1 MIRTALADDVEA
13 IAALAQHKREQYEQY
28 EAQFWR
34 IAPNAAEVHPLW
46 LAHLIEDDGT
56 VALVAE
62 VDGEFAGYAFAT
74 VTFVPPVYDPGATAT
89 IDDFAVS
96 DDGYWPTV
104 GVELVRAA
112 QERLRDL
119 NVVQLVVVC
128 GHRDEAKRSMLQH
141 LGLSL
146 ASEWYVGPVP
156 P

>member
-1 MIRTALADDVEA
+1 MVRTAVADDVEA
-13 IAALAQHKREQYEQY
+13 IAALTQRKREQYEQY

-46 LAHLIEDDGT
+46 LAHLIEDEGT

-89 IDDFAVS
+89 IDDFAVT
-96 DDGYWPTV
+96 DDGLWATV
-104 GVELVRAA
+104 GVELVREA
-112 QERLRDL
+112 QRRLQSL
-119 NVVQLVVVC
+119 KVVQLVVVC
-128 GHRDEAKRSMLQH
+128 GHRDQAKRSMLQD
-141 LGLSL
+141 LDLSL